1 MNSRIIF
8 ITAIAAFLVTSTLG
22 TFAQTKKL
30 MTPKDTASY
39 AIGLQIGKSLKDQG
53 LEIDIPTLAAGM
65 TDYFAGSPK
74 LTPDQIQVVMMELQK
89 KSMERMQAE
98 QAKKGDE
105 NAKKGEQFL
114 AENKKDPSVKVT
126 ASGLQYKVV
135 TEGAGKKPTRDN
147 VVKVHYTGKL
157 IDGTIFDSSLERGE
171 PTEFPLGNVIAGW
184 TEGVQLMSVGSK
196 YTFFIPPTLA
206 YGANGAGQT
215 IGPNETLIFDVELI
229 EIVK

>member
-8 ITAIAAFLVTSTLG
+8 ITAIAAFLVTSSLG
-22 TFAQTKKL
+22 TFAQTTKL

-53 LEIDIPTLAAGM
+53 LDIDIPTLSAGM
-65 TDYFAGSPK
+65 ADYFAGAPK
-74 LTPDQIQVVMMELQK
+74 LTPDQIQTVMMDLQK
-89 KSMERMQAE
+89 KAMERMQAE

-105 NAKKGEQFL
+105 NAKKGEAFL
-114 AENKKDPSVKVT
+114 AENKKDPNVKVT

-135 TEGAGKKPTRDN
+135 KEGTGKKPTRDN

-157 IDGTIFDSSLERGE
+157 IDGTVFDSSVERGE

-196 YTFFIPPTLA
+196 FTFFIPPTLA
-206 YGANGAGQT
+206 YGANGAGQS
-215 IGPNETLIFDVELI
+215 IGPNETLIFEVELLD
-229 EIVK
+229 IVK

>member
-8 ITAIAAFLVTSTLG
+8 ITAIAAFLVTSSLG
-22 TFAQTKKL
+22 TFAQTTKL

-53 LEIDIPTLAAGM
+53 LDIDIPTLSAGM
-65 TDYFAGSPK
+65 ADYFAGAPK
-74 LTPDQIQVVMMELQK
+74 LTPDQIQTVMMELQK
-89 KSMERMQAE
+89 KAMERMQAE

-105 NAKKGEQFL
+105 NAKKGEAFL

-135 TEGAGKKPTRDN
+135 KEGTGKKPTRDN

-157 IDGTIFDSSLERGE
+157 IDGTVFDSSVERGE

-196 YTFFIPPTLA
+196 FTFFIPPTLA
-206 YGANGAGQT
+206 YGANGAGQS
-215 IGPNETLIFDVELI
+215 IGPNETLIFEVELL

>member
-8 ITAIAAFLVTSTLG
+8 ITAIAAFLVTSSLG
-22 TFAQTKKL
+22 TFAQTTKL

-53 LEIDIPTLAAGM
+53 LDIDIPTLSAGM
-65 TDYFAGSPK
+65 ADYFAGAPK
-74 LTPDQIQVVMMELQK
+74 LTPDQIQTVMMELQK
-89 KSMERMQAE
+89 KAMERMQAE

-105 NAKKGEQFL
+105 NAKKGETFL
-114 AENKKDPSVKVT
+114 AENKKDPNVKVT

-135 TEGAGKKPTRDN
+135 KEGTGKKPTRDN

-157 IDGTIFDSSLERGE
+157 IDGTVFDSSVERGE

-196 YTFFIPPTLA
+196 FTFFIPPTLA
-206 YGANGAGQT
+206 YGANGAGQS
-215 IGPNETLIFDVELI
+215 IGPNETLIFEVELLD
-229 EIVK
+229 IVK

>member
-8 ITAIAAFLVTSTLG
+8 ITAIAAFLVTSSLG
-22 TFAQTKKL
+22 TFAQTTKL

-53 LEIDIPTLAAGM
+53 LDIDIPTLSAGM
-65 TDYFAGSPK
+65 ADYFAGAPK
-74 LTPDQIQVVMMELQK
+74 LTPDQIQTVMMDLQK
-89 KSMERMQAE
+89 KAMERMQAE

-105 NAKKGEQFL
+105 NAKKGEAFL

-135 TEGAGKKPTRDN
+135 KEGTGKKPTRDN

-157 IDGTIFDSSLERGE
+157 IDGTVFDSSVERGE

-196 YTFFIPPTLA
+196 FTFFIPPTLA
-206 YGANGAGQT
+206 YGANGAGQS
-215 IGPNETLIFDVELI
+215 IGPNETLIFEVELL

>member
-8 ITAIAAFLVTSTLG
+8 ITAIAAFLVTSSLG
-22 TFAQTKKL
+22 TFAQTTKL

-53 LEIDIPTLAAGM
+53 LDIDIPTLSAGM
-65 TDYFAGSPK
+65 ADYFAGAPK
-74 LTPDQIQVVMMELQK
+74 LTPDQIQTVMMDLQK
-89 KSMERMQAE
+89 KAMERMQAE

-105 NAKKGEQFL
+105 NAKKGEAFL
-114 AENKKDPSVKVT
+114 AENKKDPNVKVT

-135 TEGAGKKPTRDN
+135 KEGTGKKPTRDN

-157 IDGTIFDSSLERGE
+157 IDGTVFDSSVERGE

-196 YTFFIPPTLA
+196 FTFFIPPTLA
-206 YGANGAGQT
+206 YGANGAGQS
-215 IGPNETLIFDVELI
+215 IGPNETLIFEVELL